1 MTVHNVMYFFCH
13 RYLQQSVHDS
23 RSEASGVEET
33 PAHGNP
39 MGSGTNARVCSEY
52 TS

>member
-1 MTVHNVMYFFCH
+1 MMYFFRH

-33 PAHGNP
+33 PAHGSP
-39 MGSGTNARVCSEY
+39 VGSGTNPRVCSDN
-52 TS
+52 TSY